1 MSFSPIMVASIPP
14 TGFPPLRDLNTLRP
28 RPWSRQQLLLPLLG
42 GPRPG
47 STTRSA
53 GLRLRE
59 TELVRVTVFKLG
71 VPWRPGDGDIPRD
84 LPSENWTAFRGFGL
98 PRFSASR
105 RVGPGPLSAQS
116 ALRRARIGRPAGAPQ
131 PEGACLTSWTASGPA
146 HLQVVLGKVLALPRY
161 LHISVQI
168 QRRHFRKNKPRQHQR
183 PRSEPELP
191 LRHVRPV
198 SGVCVV
204 TSKPDP
210 RLFRAQTRPASPS
223 AELQAPGL

>member
-1 MSFSPIMVASIPP
+1 MVASIPP

-59 TELVRVTVFKLG
+59 TERVRVTVFKLG
-71 VPWRPGDGDIPRD
+71 VPWGPGDGNIPRD

-105 RVGPGPLSAQS
+105 RVGPGPLSAE
-116 ALRRARIGRPAGAPQ
+116 RPP
-131 PEGACLTSWTASGPA
+131 
-146 HLQVVLGKVLALPRY
+146 
-161 LHISVQI
+161 
-168 QRRHFRKNKPRQHQR
+168 PRQDRAPGGSPTAGRGLPHKLDGLR
-183 PRSEPELP
+183 PGSPSGRSREGTCTAALSP
-191 LRHVRPV
+191 HI
-198 SGVCVV
+198 C
-204 TSKPDP
+204 PDP
-210 RLFRAQTRPASPS
+210 A
-223 AELQAPGL
+223 APF